1 MPAEHETMKRIAIPM
16 RLAAAFT
23 AAALAGCGSGGDAD
37 RTPET
42 SPASAVVAGTEPV
55 PAPSAA
61 PTPAAPQAGVSPDPD
76 PASSAAPTPAPPT
89 VIEGDAV
96 RGKQLYA
103 DLPNTTLSCEGCH
116 GAAIDNVSNILS
128 AAGDWKVI
136 ARAIAAGRGGMDALA
151 FPVLTGF
158 DMQDIAAYL
167 AQPTR

>member
-61 PTPAAPQAGVSPDPD
+61 APQADVSPDPD

-89 VIEGDAV
+89 VIEGNAV